1 VKSLFSRKN
10 TGGKGPQRRGPII
23 NASILRDT
31 FERRS
36 VLIGTVQ
43 GGIGVLLAARMGYL
57 AIAENEKYRLE
68 SESNRVNLTLIPPRR
83 GWILDRNGAPLAS
96 NRADFRVDII
106 PERLADPE
114 ATIDRLGQLLALEPT
129 RIADIKAKVAE
140 SRGFQPIEVASGL
153 DYEQFAAV
161 SVRLPDLQGVVP
173 QRGFSRYYPTASSVG
188 HLIGYVG
195 PASAE
200 EFEKDPNPLL
210 ITPGYKIGK
219 DGLEKQFEKE
229 LRGIPGARRVEVTAG
244 GRIVRDLETR
254 EDVQGNPIR
263 LTIDGPL
270 QDYAARRIGLES
282 GSVVVMDCRTGDLL
296 CMASMPSFDPNSFS
310 DGIGSVEYGMLRDDE
325 RVPLRNKVL
334 KGLYPPGSTVKPMVS
349 MALMQAGVDPDET
362 VFCGGGLRVGN
373 RVFGCWNRRG
383 HGAVDMAKG
392 IYQSCDVY
400 FYAMAQRVGMQ
411 PIADMARRCGMGQEF
426 PLPVTSQFYG
436 TVPDPAWKMKK
447 WGREWQTFDTVNA
460 TIGQGYMLS
469 SPLQLAVMASR
480 LATGRHVMPR
490 LTLDTKPK
498 GFDNIDFP
506 ADQVE
511 YVRKAMSDVV
521 NGPGTAGRAKLPID
535 GVQIAGKTGTAQ
547 VVSLSISNGKSG
559 PWKYRDHGLF
569 IFFAPY
575 DNPRYAGAVVIEHGG
590 GSGAAYPIARDVTT
604 FLFDPAKGM
613 EALRALEAG
622 WGGTAQ
628 QRLEARYAAYA
639 AERGT
644 SVSRPPRRDEEIFDR
659 VEAEARLAA
668 QQSQA
673 IADEVIAPRPEANPS
688 GTPSDTAASPAA
700 PVSPAPATPP
710 PLDAAPVPAPTASGG
725 APQ

>member
-1 VKSLFSRKN
+1 MKIPFLN
-10 TGGKGPQRRGPII
+10 DGPQRAPRMI
-23 NASILRDT
+23 NASSLRSS
-31 FERRS
+31 FERRA
-36 VLIGTVQ
+36 VLIGAVQ
-43 GGIGVLLAARMGYL
+43 GGIGVLLALRLGYL
-57 AIAENEKYRLE
+57 AIAENEKYRVE
-68 SESNRVNLTLIPPRR
+68 SESNRVNLTLVPPRR
-83 GWILDRNGAPLAS
+83 GWILDRDGAPLAS
-96 NRADFRVDII
+96 NRADFRVDLI
-106 PERLADPE
+106 PERMQNAV
-114 ATIDRLGQLLALEPT
+114 ATIDRLGTLLALEPA
-129 RIADIKAKVAE
+129 RIADIKDRVSTA
-140 SRGFQPIEVASGL
+140 RGFQPVEVASGL
-153 DYEQFAAV
+153 SYEQFAAV
-161 SVRLPDLQGVVP
+161 SVRLPELPGVVP
-173 QRGFSRYYPTASSVG
+173 QRGFSRQYPTASSVG

-200 EFEKDPNPLL
+200 EYEKDPNPLL

-219 DGLEKQFEKE
+219 DGLEKQFEKA
-229 LRGIPGARRVEVTAG
+229 LRGVPGARRVEVTAR
-244 GRIVRDLETR
+244 GRIVRDLESR
-254 EDVQGNPIR
+254 DDVQGAPVR

-282 GSVVVMDCRTGDLL
+282 GSVVVMDCRSGDLL

-310 DGIGSVEYGMLRDDE
+310 DGIGGVEYAMLRDDE

-349 MALMQAGVDPDET
+349 MALMQAGIDPDET

-383 HGAVDMAKG
+383 HGSVNMAKG

-400 FYAMAQRVGMQ
+400 FYTMAQRVGMD
-411 PIADMARRCGMGQEF
+411 PIAAMARRCGMGQEF

-436 TVPDPAWKMKK
+436 TVPDPAWKLKK

-480 LATGRHVMPR
+480 IATGRHVMPR

-498 GFDNIDFP
+498 GFDDIDFP
-506 ADQVE
+506 ASQVD

-521 NGPGTAGRAKLPID
+521 NGPGTAGRARLPIE
-535 GVQIAGKTGTAQ
+535 GVQLAGKTGTAQ

-569 IFFAPY
+569 IFFAPF

-590 GSGAAYPIARDVTT
+590 GSGAAYPIARDVMT
-604 FLFDPAKGM
+604 FLFDPTKGLD
-613 EALRALEAG
+613 ALRALEAG

-628 QRLEARYAAYA
+628 QRLEKRYASYA
-639 AERGT
+639 AERGAN
-644 SVSRPPRRDEEIFDR
+644 VRRPPRRDEEIFDR

-668 QQSQA
+668 TQTEA
-673 IADEVIAPRPEANPS
+673 IANQVIAPRPEANPS
-688 GTPSDTAASPAA
+688 AVPPVDAATQPTASPTQ
-700 PVSPAPATPP
+700 PQPAPAQT
-710 PLDAAPVPAPTASGG
+710 PAPAPASTVVYMEGRR
-725 APQ
+725 

>member
-1 VKSLFSRKN
+1 MKIPFL
-10 TGGKGPQRRGPII
+10 GDGPGRNPRMIS
-23 NASILRDT
+23 ASILRST

-36 VLIGTVQ
+36 VVIGAFQ
-43 GGIGVLLAARMGYL
+43 GSIGVLLALRLGYL
-57 AIAENEKYRLE
+57 SIAENEKYRLE
-68 SESNRVNLTLIPPRR
+68 SESNRVNLTLVPPRR
-83 GWILDRNGAPLAS
+83 GWILDRDGAPLAS
-96 NRADFRVDII
+96 NRADFRVDLI
-106 PERLADPE
+106 PERLQNTNE
-114 ATIDRLGQLLALEPT
+114 TIDRLGALLSLEPA
-129 RIADIKAKVAE
+129 RIADIKDKVSTA
-140 SRGFQPIEVASGL
+140 RGFQPVEVSSGL
-153 DYEQFAAV
+153 RYEQYAAL
-161 SVRLPDLQGVVP
+161 SVRLPEFPGVVP
-173 QRGFSRYYPTASSVG
+173 QRGFSRFYPTASSVG
-188 HLIGYVG
+188 HLVGYVG

-219 DGLEKQFEKE
+219 DGLESEFEME
-229 LRGIPGARRVEVTAG
+229 LRGVPGARRVEVTAS

-254 EDVQGNPIR
+254 EDVQGKPVR

-282 GSVVVMDCRTGDLL
+282 GSVVIMDCRSGDLL

-310 DGIGSVEYGMLRDDE
+310 DGIGGVEYAMLRDDD

-383 HGAVDMAKG
+383 HGSVNMAKG

-400 FYAMAQRVGMQ
+400 FYSMAQRVGMD
-411 PIADMARRCGMGQEF
+411 PIAAMARRCGMGQEF
-426 PLPVTSQFYG
+426 PLPVTSQFFG
-436 TVPDPAWKMKK
+436 TVPDAAWKMKK
-447 WGREWQTFDTVNA
+447 WGREWQAFDTVNA

-490 LTLDTKPK
+490 LTLGTKPK
-498 GFDNIDFP
+498 GFDNIEFP
-506 ADQVE
+506 IEQVD

-521 NGPGTAGRAKLPID
+521 NGPGTAGRARLPIE
-535 GVQIAGKTGTAQ
+535 GVQLAGKTGTAQ

-590 GSGAAYPIARDVTT
+590 GSGSAYPIARDVMTY
-604 FLFDPAKGM
+604 LFDPAKGL
-613 EALRALEAG
+613 EALSALEAG

-639 AERGT
+639 AARGA

-659 VEAEARLAA
+659 VEAEARRAA
-668 QQSQA
+668 TQTDA
-673 IADEVIAPRPEANPS
+673 IANQVIAPRPEANPS
-688 GTPSDTAASPAA
+688 GTPPGTSAASPAA
-700 PVSPAPATPP
+700 VPAAPAAPP
-710 PLDAAPVPAPTASGG
+710 APVPASEISR
-725 APQ
+725 